1 MADLFENLL
10 VMVLSIIVL
19 AGGFYLL
26 LLLLDWW
33 LKFKA
38 GSREQEGLTNLW
50 LSTKQDPPS
59 HSPGDEDEAIAGGS
73 TDPDW
78 KDPEI

>member
-1 MADLFENLL
+1 MADLFENLM
-10 VMVLSIIVL
+10 VMVLSVVAL

-50 LSTKQDPPS
+50 LSTKQGPHSPP
-59 HSPGDEDEAIAGGS
+59 PGDEDDAITEGS
-73 TDPDW
+73 INLKT
-78 KDPEI
+78 KDPVE